1 MILRYQDGGDRLFSC
16 IIHRGNKLITAIE
29 NMDDSV
35 LNRSSL
41 DKILN
46 FLTKK
51 SEMIDRV
58 GKFVKENPDI
68 ELVPDSPEEFLN
80 DLSGFTKYRP
90 VEKINLWRFRQARN
104 ISFVIF

>member
-1 MILRYQDGGDRLFSC
+1 M
-16 IIHRGNKLITAIE
+16 ITAIE

-51 SEMIDRV
+51 SEMIERV
-58 GKFVKENPDI
+58 GKFVEENPDI
-68 ELVPDSPEEFLN
+68 ELIPDSPEEFLN

-90 VEKINLWRFRQARN
+90 VEKINLWRFRQGRN
-104 ISFVIF
+104 ISFVSSRNLPSLSGQPCN

>member
-1 MILRYQDGGDRLFSC
+1 M
-16 IIHRGNKLITAIE
+16 HRGKKLITAIE
-29 NMDDSV
+29 NMDDKV

-58 GKFVKENPDI
+58 GKFVDENPDV
-68 ELVPDSPEEFLN
+68 ELIPNSPEEFLN
-80 DLSGFTKYRP
+80 DLSSFTKYRP

-104 ISFVIF
+104 ISVFSA

>member
-1 MILRYQDGGDRLFSC
+1 MLL
-16 IIHRGNKLITAIE
+16 HRGKKLITAIE
-29 NMDDSV
+29 NMDDKV

-51 SEMIDRV
+51 SEMIARV
-58 GKFVKENPDI
+58 GKFVEENPDI
-68 ELVPDSPEEFLN
+68 ELIPDSPEEFLN

-90 VEKINLWRFRQARN
+90 VEKINLWRFRQVRN
-104 ISFVIF
+104 ISFVSSRNLPSLSGQPCN

>member
-1 MILRYQDGGDRLFSC
+1 M
-16 IIHRGNKLITAIE
+16 IIHRGKKLITAIE

-51 SEMIDRV
+51 SEMIERV
-58 GKFVKENPDI
+58 GKFVEENPDI
-68 ELVPDSPEEFLN
+68 ELIPDSPEEFLN

-90 VEKINLWRFRQARN
+90 VEKINLWRFRQVRN
-104 ISFVIF
+104 IYFVSSRNLPSLSGQPCN

>member
-1 MILRYQDGGDRLFSC
+1 
-16 IIHRGNKLITAIE
+16 
-29 NMDDSV
+29 MDDSV

-51 SEMIDRV
+51 SEMIERV
-58 GKFVKENPDI
+58 GKFVEENPDI
-68 ELVPDSPEEFLN
+68 ELIPDSPEEFLN

-90 VEKINLWRFRQARN
+90 VEKINLWRFRQVRN
-104 ISFVIF
+104 ISFVSSRNLPSLSGQRCN

>member
-1 MILRYQDGGDRLFSC
+1 M
-16 IIHRGNKLITAIE
+16 ITAIE

-51 SEMIDRV
+51 SEMIERV
-58 GKFVKENPDI
+58 GKFVEENPDI
-68 ELVPDSPEEFLN
+68 ELIPDSPEEFLN

-90 VEKINLWRFRQARN
+90 VEKINLWRFRQVRN
-104 ISFVIF
+104 ISFVSSRNLPSLSGQPCN

>member
-1 MILRYQDGGDRLFSC
+1 M
-16 IIHRGNKLITAIE
+16 IIHRGKKLITAIE

-51 SEMIDRV
+51 SEMIERV
-58 GKFVKENPDI
+58 GKFVEENPDI
-68 ELVPDSPEEFLN
+68 ELIPDSPEEFLN

-104 ISFVIF
+104 ISFVIS